1 MNAPAESVSNLRAK
15 GFRLTPQRLTI
26 LEVLSESHC
35 HLTPGEIFERAS
47 RTLPGL
53 TEPTVYRTLNFLAE
67 NDLVLVAHIG
77 NGQLVYE
84 YADHDHH
91 HLICRNC
98 QQMLDLDHAV
108 LCDLYQ
114 RVELQTGFKIDSL
127 HVTFFGRCP
136 DCQEEPGTDTIT
148 QREGRS

>member
-1 MNAPAESVSNLRAK
+1 MNTSSESFSNLRAK

-35 HLTPGEIFERAS
+35 HLTPGEIFELAS
-47 RTLPGL
+47 RNLPGL

-67 NDLVLVAHIG
+67 NGLVLVAHIG

-91 HLICRNC
+91 HLICRVC
-98 QQMLDLDHAV
+98 QQMLDIDHGV
-108 LCDLYQ
+108 LQDLYQ
-114 RVELQTGFKIDSL
+114 KIELQTGFKIDSL

-136 DCQEEPGTDTIT
+136 DCQEDQGISGTLKGD
-148 QREGRS
+148 SKP